1 MRFFLDHDVNDAVA
15 HALRRHGHDA
25 FLLREVL
32 PVNAIDSL
40 VFSTAQSSG
49 CIVITCNR
57 DDYLQLANAQRQH
70 HGLII
75 LIRRRSA
82 QTECINV
89 LRLIDRASE
98 SGLVGNINFA

>member
-1 MRFFLDHDVNDAVA
+1 VRFFLDHDVNDAVA

-49 CIVITCNR
+49 FIVITCNR

-75 LIRRRSA
+75 LIRRSA
-82 QTECINV
+82 HTECINI
-89 LRLIDRASE
+89 LRLIDRAGQ
-98 SGLVGNINFA
+98 SGLAGNINFA

>member
-15 HALRRHGHDA
+15 HALRRHGHEA
-25 FLLREVL
+25 ILLREVL
-32 PVNAIDSL
+32 PVDAIDSL
-40 VFSTAQSSG
+40 VFPTAQNSG

-57 DDYLQLANAQRQH
+57 DDYLQLANAQQQH

-82 QTECINV
+82 RTECINV

-98 SGLVGNINFA
+98 SGLAGNINFA